1 MIKTKTNHK
10 KNATEGNTMQ
20 EQENFKNYAINLRDI
35 REDIA
40 SIKQEQDITKKN
52 SKNAKVFLKVKN
64 TIAETKKSLEGLED
78 IPSSTEDVEEIFQK
92 VDQKNR
98 EGKQD
103 EKFKKILRPIQEVQY
118 PNSRIS
124 TKSVQRKRRQD
135 ITKERTDELQDFP
148 CD

>member
-1 MIKTKTNHK
+1 M
-10 KNATEGNTMQ
+10 
-20 EQENFKNYAINLRDI
+20 
-35 REDIA
+35 
-40 SIKQEQDITKKN
+40 
-52 SKNAKVFLKVKN
+52 
-64 TIAETKKSLEGLED
+64 KKSLEGLED

-103 EKFKKILRPIQEVQY
+103 EKSKKMLRPIQEVQY

-124 TKSVQRKRRQD
+124 TKSVQRKRRQN

>member
-1 MIKTKTNHK
+1 M
-10 KNATEGNTMQ
+10 
-20 EQENFKNYAINLRDI
+20 
-35 REDIA
+35 
-40 SIKQEQDITKKN
+40 
-52 SKNAKVFLKVKN
+52 
-64 TIAETKKSLEGLED
+64 KKSLEGLED

-103 EKFKKILRPIQEVQY
+103 EKSKKMLRPIQEVQY

-124 TKSVQRKRRQD
+124 TKSVQRKRRQN
-135 ITKERTDELQDFP
+135 ITKERIDELQDFP